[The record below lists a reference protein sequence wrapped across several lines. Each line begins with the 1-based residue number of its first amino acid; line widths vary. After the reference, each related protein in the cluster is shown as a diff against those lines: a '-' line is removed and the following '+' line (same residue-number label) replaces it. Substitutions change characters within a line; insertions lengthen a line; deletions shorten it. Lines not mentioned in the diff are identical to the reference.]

1 MRPGSVAVGSG
12 PSVEVLKKPHP
23 IYGNVAGKASYA
35 IRRRPG
41 EFLGWR
47 EIGGD
52 AAVFAERCAP
62 RRVSFLAPRLATIV
76 ESCAAAAESTDARD
90 KYFLSC
96 PRFRYSLTQ
105 RRLPRPCGSQQE
117 AAGDLARASEVGN
130 VARSH

>member
-1 MRPGSVAVGSG
+1 M
-12 PSVEVLKKPHP
+12 
-23 IYGNVAGKASYA
+23 
-35 IRRRPG
+35 
-41 EFLGWR
+41 GWR

-96 PRFRYSLTQ
+96 PRFRPQFDTDGVDHSK
-105 RRLPRPCGSQQE
+105 RRPVTWRVRGRS
-117 AAGDLARASEVGN
+117 AMSKVG
-130 VARSH
+130 R